1 MREQGQPAAELAR
14 GAQDGCKKVAEGAG
28 SEVGLET
35 VSDLD
40 QNSDLDRSI
49 DRKFWAAVGMYA
61 VLAALVWFT
70 MSADKVLVLGR
81 PVEMRWIPLFV
92 IGVMALRTVLVR
104 HAERIRRGSSGA
116 GE

>member
-14 GAQDGCKKVAEGAG
+14 GAQERGSESAASAG
-28 SEVGLET
+28 SEAGL
-35 VSDLD
+35 DLD
-40 QNSDLDRSI
+40 RSLDRSI

-81 PVEMRWIPLFV
+81 PVEVRWIPLFV
-92 IGVMALRTVLVR
+92 IGVMALRTVLAR
-104 HAERIRRGSSGA
+104 HAERIRRGTDA